1 MIYIQHGFAYT
12 EQRQGIVPA
21 MNVKTVR
28 PHGLKNVKDNSR
40 QTDARGAM
48 QR

>member
-1 MIYIQHGFAYT
+1 MTYIQHGFACM
-12 EQRQGIVPA
+12 EQRQGIAPA
-21 MNVKTVR
+21 MNVKIVR
-28 PHGLKNVKDNSR
+28 PLGLKNVKDNSR